1 MAFQCYIPGNPDAQS
16 VYFCHEDFPKE
27 IYNVYLAIEFLKNEI
42 QSITASAGIND
53 DAISTLSTWSSSKIN
68 ESFVKVEQGKGLSTN
83 DFTNEYKQK
92 LDSLNDTK
100 TLVVI
105 NKAVTLHGTQTQNF
119 TIHEDVTINLPTN
132 LEFKRIIL
140 NLVSISENPVIIT
153 FTQNTE
159 NKRIKIA
166 ANSYNVFEIDLN
178 RNNSI
183 IRKFSDINAEL
194 TETEVNEGILN

>member
-27 IYNVYLAIEFLKNEI
+27 IYNVYLALEFLKNEM

-53 DAISTLSTWSSSKIN
+53 DVISTLSTWSSSKIN

-92 LDSLNDTK
+92 LDSLNHTK

-105 NKAVTLHGTQTQNF
+105 DKTVTLDDTQTQNL
-119 TIHEDVTINLPTN
+119 TRHEDVTISLPTN
-132 LEFKRIIL
+132 LEFKRITL

>member
-27 IYNVYLAIEFLKNEI
+27 IYNVYLALEFLKNEM
-42 QSITASAGIND
+42 QSITASVGIND

-105 NKAVTLHGTQTQNF
+105 NKAVTLDDTQTQNL

>member
-27 IYNVYLAIEFLKNEI
+27 IYNVYLALEFLKNEM

-53 DAISTLSTWSSSKIN
+53 DVISTLSTWSSSKIN

-105 NKAVTLHGTQTQNF
+105 DKAVTLDDTQTQNL
-119 TIHEDVTINLPTN
+119 TIHEDITINFPTN

-159 NKRIKIA
+159 NKKIKIA
-166 ANSYNVFEIDLN
+166 SNSYNVFEIDLN

-194 TETEVNEGILN
+194 TETEANEGILN